1 MGKGKFEVDARILEF
16 VHEIKAHLSID
27 KIILFGSRA
36 RGDALKD
43 SDYDFIVVS
52 SDFEGVFFTDRIK
65 MLYSYWH
72 QPQALEALC
81 YTPAEFK
88 EKLNQI
94 TIVRE
99 AVHEGIDLTA
109 A

>member
-1 MGKGKFEVDARILEF
+1 MDKDKIKVDAHILQF
-16 VHEIKAHLSID
+16 LREIKTHFNIER
-27 KIILFGSRA
+27 IILFGSRA

-43 SDYDFIVVS
+43 SDYDFIIVS
-52 SDFEGVFFTDRIK
+52 ADFKGVFFTDRIK
-65 MLYSYWH
+65 MLYDYWH

-99 AVHEGIDLTA
+99 AIREGIDLTA